1 MNKGKLFYK
10 EKIPKLSLKPKILIS
25 ITILKKMRGR
35 LDHCVKQERRNVHNL
50 VSTAKLLD
58 TLFTRV

>member
-25 ITILKKMRGR
+25 ITILKKMRGT
-35 LDHCVKQERRNVHNL
+35 LDHCVKQERRNVH
-50 VSTAKLLD
+50 SKIAG
-58 TLFTRV
+58 